1 VRANGKRANDSE
13 GSQGV
18 VAMSGETRKNPKS
31 STTDYLARREALLRR
46 PGPPGPGR
54 RSALVDLTDEW
65 LTQLFLLSGNDGS
78 DSALVAVGGYGR
90 GDLAIGSDLD
100 LLLLQRSQSN
110 GSADELWYPI
120 WDSGL
125 RLDHSV
131 RTVPQAR
138 ELAGEDFKVLLG
150 LLDARTVAGDD
161 LLTANLLS
169 SVRSDWRA
177 SAFRRL
183 EEIRLAVAERRD
195 RSGDVAHLLE
205 PDLKESYGGLRDLVV
220 LRSIAASW
228 VTDAPHSQLEQP
240 KRLLLDVRD
249 ALHRVTGKRSDRL
262 LMQEHGAVAEA
273 LGWSGPDDLMRAVSR
288 AGRDIAWASDT
299 TWYRAIR
306 ATRPVSRRRVGLLNR
321 RADRRYLAKGV
332 VEQQGDVVLAVG
344 ADPKNDPGLLLR
356 AAAAAANA
364 GLRLT
369 PHTVERLASE
379 TAPLGSPWPRGA
391 RESLVSLLG
400 AGRALIPV
408 WESLDQADA
417 ITTLIPMWGA
427 VRNAPQH
434 NPVHRF
440 TVDRHLIETVVN
452 ASQFQREV
460 ARPDLL
466 LVAALLHD
474 IGKGRPGQDHTE
486 LGVDL
491 VAEIAPKLGFN
502 ETDTG
507 VLVNLVRHH
516 LLLPNVATRRD
527 PDDPATL
534 ATVVD
539 AVGDVEGLNLL
550 YALTRA
556 DAAATG
562 PAAWTE
568 WRAALVADLVD
579 RVRGALVGA
588 DPVPTPDLA
597 EEYSDLIRAGQTDVV
612 VSDAA
617 PGDLT
622 MVAIVSKDHTGLLA
636 TIAGVLSV
644 NRLDVRAARIA
655 SASGMGVTQWWVSTP
670 YDGLPSAIELRE
682 SLKRALDGSLDL
694 AGRVSRREEAYSKV
708 ESPLALEPR
717 VDLIGDASERATVI
731 EVRTFDRP
739 GALFRLAGAIAD
751 SSVNIIAARAD
762 TLGSNVVDVFY
773 LTDRENE
780 VLSKTQSEE
789 VLERLAAAGAR

>member
-1 VRANGKRANDSE
+1 VWANGYGVQDSQDE
-13 GSQGV
+13 GAV
-18 VAMSGETRKNPKS
+18 SGKTP
-31 STTDYLARREALLRR
+31 TDSRSATADFLAQREALLRR

-54 RSALVDLTDEW
+54 RSALVALTDNW
-65 LTQLFLLSGNDGS
+65 LSQLFSFSGMENSG
-78 DSALVAVGGYGR
+78 SALVAVGGYGR
-90 GDLAIGSDLD
+90 GELAIGSDLD
-100 LLLLQRSQSN
+100 LLLLQRSQTDEL
-110 GSADELWYPI
+110 ADELWYPI

-131 RTVPQAR
+131 RTLPQAR
-138 ELAGEDFKVLLG
+138 KLAGHDFKVMLG

-161 LLTANLLS
+161 LLSANLLS

-177 SAFRRL
+177 SASRRL
-183 EEIRLAVAERRD
+183 EEIRSVVVERRE
-195 RSGDVAHLLE
+195 RSGDLAHLLE

-228 VTDAPHSQLEQP
+228 VTDRPHGELGQP
-240 KRLLLDVRD
+240 KGFLLDVRD

-262 LMQEHGAVAEA
+262 LMQEHEAVAET
-273 LGWSGPDDLMRAVSR
+273 LGMGGADELMREVSS

-306 ATRPVSRRRVGLLNR
+306 AARPAPRRRLGRLNR
-321 RADRRYLAKGV
+321 RTDRRHLAKGV

-344 ADPKNDPGLLLR
+344 ADPESDPGLILR

-364 GLRLT
+364 GLQLT
-369 PHTVERLASE
+369 PHTVERLADRSV
-379 TAPLGSPWPRGA
+379 ALSAPWPREA

-400 AGRALIPV
+400 AGRALVPV
-408 WESLDQADA
+408 WESLDRAGA
-417 ITTLIPMWGA
+417 IEHLIPLWGA

-434 NPVHRF
+434 NPVHQF

-474 IGKGRPGQDHTE
+474 IGKGRPGQDHTDLGVELVAQIAPE
-486 LGVDL
+486 LGFGESD
-491 VAEIAPKLGFN
+491 
-502 ETDTG
+502 TDM
-507 VLVNLVRHH
+507 LVNLVRHH
-516 LLLPNVATRRD
+516 LLLPHVATRRD

-534 ATVVD
+534 EAVMD
-539 AVGDVEGLNLL
+539 AVGDLETLNLL

-556 DAAATG
+556 DAVATG
-562 PAAWTE
+562 PAAWTD

-579 RVRGALVGA
+579 RVRGAMAGVGA
-588 DPVPTPDLA
+588 VPTPDLA
-597 EEYSDLIRAGQTDVV
+597 EEYSHLIGAQQTEVV

-622 MVAIVSKDHTGLLA
+622 LVAVVSADHTGLLA

-644 NRLDVRAARIA
+644 NRLDVRAARVA
-655 SASGMGVTQWWVSTP
+655 SASGMGATQWWVTTP
-670 YDGLPSAIELRE
+670 YDGVPSAVKLRE
-682 SLKRALDGSLDL
+682 SLNRALDGSLDV
-694 AGRVSRREEAYSKV
+694 AGRVARREEAYAKV
-708 ESPLALEPR
+708 ESPLGLEPR
-717 VDLIGDASERATVI
+717 VDIVPDASQRATVV

-739 GALFRLAGAIAD
+739 GGLFRLAGAIAECRA
-751 SSVNIIAARAD
+751 NIVAARVD
-762 TLGSNVVDVFY
+762 TLGSSVVDVFY
-773 LTDRENE
+773 LTDWQNQ
-780 VLSKTQSEE
+780 VLSDEQLG
-789 VLERLAAAGAR
+789 VVVERLSVVGAQ

>member
-1 VRANGKRANDSE
+1 MTGKSAT
-13 GSQGV
+13 
-18 VAMSGETRKNPKS
+18 A
-31 STTDYLARREALLRR
+31 DYLARREALVRR

-54 RSALVDLTDEW
+54 RRALVELTDEW
-65 LTQLFLLSGNDGS
+65 LTRLFELSGNADSG
-78 DSALVAVGGYGR
+78 SALVAVGGYGR

-100 LLLLQRSQSN
+100 LLLLQRSESN
-110 GSADELWYPI
+110 EMADELWYPI

-138 ELAGEDFKVLLG
+138 ELAGDDFRVMLG

-183 EEIRLAVAERRD
+183 EEIRSVVVERRE

-228 VTDAPHSQLEQP
+228 VTDAPHAELEQP
-240 KRLLLDVRD
+240 KSLLLNVRD
-249 ALHRVTGKRSDRL
+249 ALHRVTGKPTDRL
-262 LMQEHGAVAEA
+262 LMQEHEAVAET
-273 LGWSGPDDLMRAVSR
+273 LGMGGPDDLMRAVSR
-288 AGRDIAWASDT
+288 AGRDTAWASDT

-306 ATRPVSRRRVGLLNR
+306 ATRPTPRRRLGRFSRRS
-321 RADRRYLAKGV
+321 DRQHLAKGV
-332 VEQQGDVVLAVG
+332 VQQNGDVVLAVG
-344 ADPKNDPGLLLR
+344 ADPKNEPGLLLR

-364 GLRLT
+364 GLQLT
-369 PHTVERLASE
+369 PHTVERLAEDSS
-379 TAPLGSPWPRGA
+379 PLPSPWPRGA

-400 AGRALIPV
+400 AGRAMVPV
-408 WESLDQADA
+408 WESLDQAE
-417 ITTLIPMWGA
+417 IISGLIPKWA
-427 VRNAPQH
+427 AIRNAPQH

-452 ASQFQREV
+452 ASKYQREV

-474 IGKGRPGQDHTE
+474 IGKGRPGQDHTRVGIDLVSQMAPE
-486 LGVDL
+486 LGFS
-491 VAEIAPKLGFN
+491 EN
-502 ETDTG
+502 DTE
-507 VLVNLVRHH
+507 VLVNLVRQH
-516 LLLPNVATRRD
+516 LLLPHVATRRD

-534 ATVVD
+534 ELVID
-539 AVGDVEGLNLL
+539 AVGDVETLDLL

-562 PAAWTE
+562 PAAWTD
-568 WRAALVADLVD
+568 WRAALVADLVE
-579 RVRGALVGA
+579 RVRGVLVGVEA
-588 DPVPTPDLA
+588 VPTPDLA
-597 EEYSDLIRAGQTDVV
+597 DEYADLIRVGETDVV
-612 VSDAA
+612 VSDEA

-622 MVAIVSKDHTGLLA
+622 KVTVVSADHTGLLA

-644 NRLDVRAARIA
+644 DRLDVRAARIA
-655 SASGMGVTQWWVSTP
+655 SASGMGVTQWWVGTP
-670 YDGLPSAIELRE
+670 YDGLPSGVKLRE
-682 SLKRALDGSLDL
+682 SLKRALDGSLDV
-694 AGRVSRREEAYSKV
+694 AGRVSRREEAYSKA
-708 ESPLALEPR
+708 ESAWALEPR
-717 VDLIGDASERATVI
+717 VDLVPDVSERATVI
-731 EVRTFDRP
+731 EVRTYDRP
-739 GALFRLAGAIAD
+739 GALFRLASAIAD
-751 SSVNIIAARAD
+751 SRVSIVAARAD

-773 LTDRENE
+773 LTDSEHG
-780 VLSKTQSEE
+780 VLSPDLTRE
-789 VLERLAAAGAR
+789 VMNRLAAAGAE